1 MTARRRYH
9 SGQVTLPVS
18 PNPVKNQNKIS
29 ILLRKARFG
38 SIAAM
43 QRMHRLKTEKHI
55 YPDRSIST
63 ITETTRLCWSPK
75 PLWPERI
82 GRHPMRD
89 TCVRLKTAGLVRRA
103 PSAQQRS
110 SPLINLWLSDAV
122 SQLDGVRTPQEPAHP
137 ASDPYYNWS
146 RILPG
151 FHTYLSSPAWGSSR
165 LHSETKFFF
174 FFFRRR
180 LKRFSCPLHP
190 PRHLTVDHVRCFLEK
205 PLTAA
210 CRLGRDTALRGRGSK
225 WARANAW
232 PRPLTRRARWK
243 TEGTQYGVHRAVYP
257 DSSCCA
263 LLSHS
268 GEIWDISVTVAR
280 RCTLQLVSLSWLAQ
294 ILEVE
299 VCFLR
304 KPFDFAIVEC
314 SV

>member
-1 MTARRRYH
+1 
-9 SGQVTLPVS
+9 
-18 PNPVKNQNKIS
+18 
-29 ILLRKARFG
+29 
-38 SIAAM
+38 M

-63 ITETTRLCWSPK
+63 ITETTRLSWSPK

-151 FHTYLSSPAWGSSR
+151 FHTYLSSAAWGSSR

-174 FFFRRR
+174 FFSDADWRGF
-180 LKRFSCPLHP
+180 
-190 PRHLTVDHVRCFLEK
+190 HVRCI
-205 PLTAA
+205 
-210 CRLGRDTALRGRGSK
+210 LRGIWLWTMWGVSSRSPWLQHADWG
-225 WARANAW
+225 
-232 PRPLTRRARWK
+232 
-243 TEGTQYGVHRAVYP
+243 GTQR
-257 DSSCCA
+257 
-263 LLSHS
+263 
-268 GEIWDISVTVAR
+268 
-280 RCTLQLVSLSWLAQ
+280 
-294 ILEVE
+294 
-299 VCFLR
+299 
-304 KPFDFAIVEC
+304 
-314 SV
+314 

>member
-1 MTARRRYH
+1 MTAQRRYH

-18 PNPVKNQNKIS
+18 PNPVRNQNKIS
-29 ILLRKARFG
+29 ILLRKAIFG
-38 SIAAM
+38 TIAAM

-63 ITETTRLCWSPK
+63 ITETTRLSWSPK
-75 PLWPERI
+75 PPWPERI

-122 SQLDGVRTPQEPAHP
+122 SQLDGVRTPQEPTHP

-174 FFFRRR
+174 FFQTQTEEDFMSAASSEASDCGPCEVFPWEAPDCSMQIGAGHSVKGPR
-180 LKRFSCPLHP
+180 LQ
-190 PRHLTVDHVRCFLEK
+190 V
-205 PLTAA
+205 
-210 CRLGRDTALRGRGSK
+210 G
-225 WARANAW
+225 
-232 PRPLTRRARWK
+232 
-243 TEGTQYGVHRAVYP
+243 
-257 DSSCCA
+257 
-263 LLSHS
+263 
-268 GEIWDISVTVAR
+268 
-280 RCTLQLVSLSWLAQ
+280 
-294 ILEVE
+294 
-299 VCFLR
+299 
-304 KPFDFAIVEC
+304 
-314 SV
+314 